1 MQIQYRG
8 GGAFWNVVGIIC
20 QSAIC
25 IPLLKF
31 SKTPFEL
38 FVDNA
43 LLGSCSDRP
52 PSLGFFGSSWVVWG
66 QKMSTLKTLMSQVLP
81 NTLVKVLFGSKT
93 WGAQIFVWGGGA
105 TAPLLRHLCSRN
117 NARPWAWFLYYC
129 ADHFRCLIMILKCIQ
144 QD

>member
-25 IPLLKF
+25 IPLLKV
-31 SKTPFEL
+31 SNTPFEL

-43 LLGSCSDRP
+43 LLGGCSDHP

-93 WGAQIFVWGGGA
+93 WGAQIFVWGGGLQ
-105 TAPLLRHLCSRN
+105 PPCS
-117 NARPWAWFLYYC
+117 AAY
-129 ADHFRCLIMILKCIQ
+129 AVEIMRDLEPGFYIIVQIISVALSWS
-144 QD
+144 